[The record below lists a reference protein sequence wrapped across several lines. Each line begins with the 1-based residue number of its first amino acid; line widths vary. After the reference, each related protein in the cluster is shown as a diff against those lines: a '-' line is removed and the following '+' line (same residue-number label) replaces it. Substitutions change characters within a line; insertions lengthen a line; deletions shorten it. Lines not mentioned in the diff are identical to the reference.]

1 MNKITHI
8 ILFFLAF
15 SLTACDLESTIQQY
29 VPQETVIV
37 NLDAVAKALAK
48 DEEIKKLSEENN
60 KKLSD
65 KLKSYAN
72 NLKSKIQI
80 EKEKLPKKNISQKQK
95 DSFQQLTS
103 QASQDLQKAQ
113 AITRQQSQKFQADLI
128 NKFREQVQT
137 YAKKIAVKRKAKI
150 IISAGNNVLWYD
162 PEIDITDDVISAMQ
176 VLNNNKTLDQ

>member
-103 QASQDLQKAQ
+103 QASQASQDLQKAQ

-137 YAKKIAVKRKAKI
+137 YAKKIALKRKAKI
-150 IISAGNNVLWYD
+150 IIPAGNNVLWHD
-162 PEIDITDDVISAMQ
+162 PEIDITDNVISEMQ
-176 VLNNNKTLDQ
+176 AAKQQ